1 LIKLLSI
8 FEKTNLAMNYSTQ
21 KRHYPL
27 LQKGLLMGLGI
38 VAATACTNKGN
49 GKIGLPGKPNILF
62 IAVDDL
68 RPELGCYGN
77 SIIKSPNI
85 DRLASQSVMFR
96 RAYCNVP
103 VSGASRASLLT
114 GTRPTSYR
122 FLSFET
128 WADKDYPEA
137 FTLPAHFRKNGYYS
151 VGLSKIF
158 HNMGDGRDAWD
169 EEWRPAAEGTWRN
182 YATPQNLN
190 IDADTKRGM
199 PFECADV
206 SDTVYYD
213 GKTAQKAISYIRE
226 FGKSDKPF
234 FLAVG
239 FLKPHL
245 PFNAPK
251 KYWDLYDPEEIGI
264 AVNPDPPS
272 DAPRQAIHTWGELRN
287 YYSVPEKG
295 PLSDS
300 AANKL
305 RHGYYACVSYTD
317 AQIGLLLDELEAAGL
332 AENTIVV
339 LWGDHGWNL
348 GEHGLWCKHC
358 NFNTSLNAPLI
369 IKVPGVTKGSE
380 NGSITEFIDIYPTLC
395 DLAGLP
401 LPQHLE
407 GASLFQRL
415 KKPGKYEADY
425 AVSKFNNGVTLV
437 GEEFFYTEW
446 FNKNDSTVAR
456 MLYDHSTDPGENLN
470 IAEREGMQNEV
481 IKLSADLKKKRG
493 MAFVKE

>member
-1 LIKLLSI
+1 
-8 FEKTNLAMNYSTQ
+8 MNYNTAIS
-21 KRHYPL
+21 HYPSV
-27 LQKGLLMGLGI
+27 QKGLLIGLGL
-38 VAATACTNKGN
+38 VAATAWTNRGN
-49 GKIGLPGKPNILF
+49 EKTILPDKPNILF

-68 RPELGCYGN
+68 RPELGCFGN
-77 SIIKSPNI
+77 TIIRSPNI
-85 DRLASQSVMFR
+85 DRLASQSVLFR

-122 FLSFET
+122 FLNFDT
-128 WADKDYPEA
+128 WADRDYPEA
-137 FTLPAHFRKNGYYS
+137 ITLPAYFRKNGYYS
-151 VGLSKIF
+151 VGLSKVF
-158 HNMGDGRDAWD
+158 HNMGDGKDAWD
-169 EEWRPAAEGTWRN
+169 EEWRPTAQGTWRN
-182 YATPQNLN
+182 YAMTQNLT
-190 IDADTKRGM
+190 IDAESSRGM

-213 GKTAQKAISYIRE
+213 GKTAQKAIRYIRK
-226 FGKSDKPF
+226 FGKTDKPF

-251 KYWDLYDPEEIGI
+251 KYWDLYDPAQIGT
-264 AVNPDPPS
+264 AENPDPPS
-272 DAPRQAIHTWGELRN
+272 DVPRQAIHNWSELRN
-287 YYSVPEKG
+287 YYSIPEKG

-317 AQIGLLLDELEAAGL
+317 AQIGLLLDELGAAGL

-369 IKVPGVTKGSE
+369 IKVPGLTKGSE
-380 NGSITEFIDIYPTLC
+380 SGSITEYIDIYPTLC
-395 DLAGLP
+395 ELAGLA
-401 LPQHLE
+401 LPEHLE
-407 GASLFQRL
+407 GTSLLKRL
-415 KKPGKYEADY
+415 KKPDIYEADN
-425 AVSKFNNGVTLV
+425 AVCKFNNGITLV
-437 GEEFFYTEW
+437 GERYLYTEW
-446 FNKNDSTVAR
+446 FNKNDSVVAR
-456 MLYDHSTDPGENLN
+456 MLYDHSVDPGENFN
-470 IAEREGMQNEV
+470 IAETKGMQNQV
-481 IKLSADLKKKRG
+481 NKLSVKLKKKRG
-493 MAFVKE
+493 VAFIKK